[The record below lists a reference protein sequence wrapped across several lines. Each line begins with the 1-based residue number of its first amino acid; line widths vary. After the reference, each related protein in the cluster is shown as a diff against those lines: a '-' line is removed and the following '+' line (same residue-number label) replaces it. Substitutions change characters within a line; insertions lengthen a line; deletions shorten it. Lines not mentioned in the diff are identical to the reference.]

1 MERVTSNDG
10 ETILRT
16 TIREGWA
23 KHQDLV
29 LTALRDLTP
38 EQLALRPA
46 PHEWAIWQ
54 IAGHM
59 AGSRAYWF
67 HDVLGE
73 GDDALR
79 DLFRV
84 ESTTVPG
91 LPLED
96 AGWEDDETHPRTAS
110 ELVDAFERTWA
121 MIDDRLQR
129 WTTDDL
135 AVSFARYGHG
145 GMTTRAWV
153 VWHLIEHEG
162 HHGGAISLILGSN
175 QLPVIDI

>member
-1 MERVTSNDG
+1 MPPN
-10 ETILRT
+10 ETTLQT

-23 KHQDLV
+23 EHQRLL

-59 AGSRAYWF
+59 AGSREFWF

-73 GDDALR
+73 GDDDLR

-84 ESTTVPG
+84 ERTTVPG
-91 LPLED
+91 LSLED

-110 ELVDAFERTWA
+110 QIVEAFERTWT
-121 MIDDRLQR
+121 MIDGCLRR
-129 WTTDDL
+129 WTADDL
-135 AVSFARYGHG
+135 AVGFTREGRDHENS
-145 GMTTRAWV
+145 RAWV
-153 VWHLIEHEG
+153 LWHLIEHEG
-162 HHGGAISLILGSN
+162 HHGGAISLILGTN
-175 QLPVIDI
+175 RLPVIDL

>member
-1 MERVTSNDG
+1 MPSGAPVLEPFY
-10 ETILRT
+10 
-16 TIREGWA
+16 EGWA
-23 KHQDLV
+23 QHQRVLLAAIGDLG
-29 LTALRDLTP
+29 P

-73 GDDALR
+73 GDPATR
-79 DLFRV
+79 AMFRV

-91 LPLED
+91 LSLED
-96 AGWEDDETHPRTAS
+96 AGWEDDENHPRGAA
-110 ELVDAFERTWA
+110 EIVDAFERTWT
-121 MIDDRLQR
+121 MVDDCLRR
-129 WTTDDL
+129 WTPDDL
-135 AVSFARYGHG
+135 AVGF
-145 GMTTRAWV
+145 TRRGWDGTSSRQWV
-153 VWHLIEHEG
+153 IWHLIEHEL

-175 QLPVIDI
+175 GLPVLDM